1 LRTGTEFPYTPP
13 LYRFRSL
20 PCRIRRKKKKRV
32 VTRLRRIQ
40 GQALALE
47 RAVNEVTE
55 CGALLQQLAALRGA
69 ATGLM
74 AEVLESHLRET
85 FLQSAQGGPPD
96 AKIDPAA
103 EVDQLMRIVRSY
115 LK

>member
-1 LRTGTEFPYTPP
+1 MSAYTPP
-13 LYRFRSL
+13 LYILEPAVPHS
-20 PCRIRRKKKKRV
+20 PAEKKRV
-32 VTRLRRIQ
+32 TTRLRRIQ

-47 RAVNEVTE
+47 RAVNEGTE

-85 FLQSAQGGPPD
+85 FLQSAQGGRSGATLEPE
-96 AKIDPAA
+96 AEIDQ
-103 EVDQLMRIVRSY
+103 VMRIVRSY